1 MKSESTNIYCFDS
14 SALIWMNRYYPSR
27 LIPDLWLH
35 LEELFKK
42 KRILSHDIVYGEIVP
57 STGAKDEISKLIS
70 RHKSSFLPI
79 TNIQGQLA
87 LQILTAFPRLIDPNL
102 KKDQA
107 DPWIISLVIE
117 KMQEDNLFGNDS
129 DYVVVSTEK
138 SESNTKI
145 PAVCKHF
152 KVRHMNLFE
161 FFEDND
167 WHFSMSKRI

>member
-1 MKSESTNIYCFDS
+1 MKSETSNIYCFDS
-14 SALIWMNRYYPSR
+14 SALIWINRYYPSR
-27 LIPDLWLH
+27 LINDLWKQ

-42 KRILSHDIVYGEIVP
+42 KRIISHDMVYNEIVP
-57 STGAKDEISKLIS
+57 ATGTKDEIAKLIS
-70 RHKSSFLPI
+70 KYKSSFLPI
-79 TNIQGQLA
+79 TNVQGQLA
-87 LQILTAFPRLIDPNL
+87 LQILTAFPRLIDANL

-107 DPWIISLVIE
+107 DPWIIALVIE
-117 KMQEDNLFGNDS
+117 KMREETLFGKDA

-161 FFEDND
+161 FFEDNG
-167 WHFSMSKRI
+167 WEFSMRKK